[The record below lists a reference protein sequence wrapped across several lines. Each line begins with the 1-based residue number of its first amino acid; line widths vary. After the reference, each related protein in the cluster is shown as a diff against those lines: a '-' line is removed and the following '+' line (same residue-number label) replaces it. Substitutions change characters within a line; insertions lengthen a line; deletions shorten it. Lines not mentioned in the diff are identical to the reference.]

1 MLDRYVYDQ
10 VKQKSSIE
18 KTGPEEEALAS
29 CVPFVSL
36 RASYVIRSEHLP
48 LE

>member
-1 MLDRYVYDQ
+1 MLDRCVYDQ

-18 KTGPEEEALAS
+18 KTGLEEEALARY
-29 CVPFVSL
+29 VPFVSL
-36 RASYVIRSEHLP
+36 RASYVIRREHLP